1 MKNNLRR
8 CIKCGGWNNATV
20 EFFHRDTNDK
30 SGLCSQCKKCK
41 NKQKRQY
48 RQRNREKIRQGD
60 HKYYRQNRG
69 KCRNAQRDRRY
80 GLISGQYDRMFK
92 QQRGLCAICGLPEVA
107 KQKNGVVDL
116 SVDHNHNTDRVRGLL
131 CTKCNSAIGSL
142 KTDNFGT
149 QLLHHA
155 IRYLEKAQ

>member
-8 CIKCGGWNNATV
+8 CTKCGGWKNATT

-41 NKQKRQY
+41 NEQKRQY
-48 RQRNREKIRQGD
+48 RQGNHEKVRQSD

-69 KCRNAQRDRRY
+69 KCRNTQRDRRY
-80 GLISGQYDRMFK
+80 GLIPGQYDQMFERQK
-92 QQRGLCAICGLPEVA
+92 GLCAICGLPEVA

-116 SVDHNHNTDRVRGLL
+116 SVDHNHGTGKIRGLL
-131 CTKCNSAIGSL
+131 CAKCNTAIGSL
-142 KTDNFGT
+142 RVDNFGP
-149 QLLHHA
+149 QLLYCA
-155 IRYLEKAQ
+155 IKYLEKNQ